1 MRRLW
6 FFIGIIIIL
15 SGCLTMRNYTKEEPR
30 KDLEIEGNR
39 GYLSGVAKEEPRENR
54 LGDTRTISVVE
65 IEFGPREIKKE
76 AVKKE
81 AAEEEAVEEEVAE
94 EKVAEE
100 EVKLLTTKVAMT
112 AVVPEPVEKEEAQ
125 YYTVQ
130 KNDTL
135 QKISH
140 KFYGTTRKWNF
151 IYKTNKDVLKS
162 PDKLHPGVELLILP
176 LD

>member
-15 SGCLTMRNYTKEEPR
+15 NGCLTMRSYTKQEPR

-76 AVKKE
+76 ATE
-81 AAEEEAVEEEVAE
+81 GEV
-94 EKVAEE
+94 VEE
-100 EVKLLTTKVAMT
+100 EVKLLTTEAAMI
-112 AVVPEPVEKEEAQ
+112 AVVPDQREEAQ
-125 YYTVQ
+125 HYVVQ

-140 KFYGTTRKWNF
+140 KFYGTTRKWNLL
-151 IYKTNKDVLKS
+151 YKANKDVLKS
-162 PDKLHPGVELLILP
+162 PDKLHLGVELLIP
-176 LD
+176 PFE

>member
-1 MRRLW
+1 MR
-6 FFIGIIIIL
+6 
-15 SGCLTMRNYTKEEPR
+15 SYTKQEPR

-81 AAEEEAVEEEVAE
+81 ATEGEV
-94 EKVAEE
+94 VEE
-100 EVKLLTTKVAMT
+100 EVKLLTTEVAMI
-112 AVVPEPVEKEEAQ
+112 AVVPDQKEEAQ
-125 YYTVQ
+125 YYVVQ

-151 IYKTNKDVLKS
+151 LYKANKDVLKS
-162 PDKLHPGVELLILP
+162 PDKLHPGVELLIP
-176 LD
+176 PFE

>member
-6 FFIGIIIIL
+6 FFMGIIIIL
-15 SGCLTMRNYTKEEPR
+15 SGCLTMRSYTKEEPR
-30 KDLEIEGNR
+30 KDLEIEGNQ
-39 GYLSGVAKEEPRENR
+39 GYLSGEVKEEPRESR

-65 IEFGPREIKKE
+65 IEFGPREAKK
-76 AVKKE
+76 
-81 AAEEEAVEEEVAE
+81 EAVEEEAAE
-94 EKVAEE
+94 GEAPEG
-100 EVKLLTTKVAMT
+100 EVKLLTTEVAMT
-112 AVVPEPVEKEEAQ
+112 AVVPDQKEEAQ
-125 YYTVQ
+125 YYVVQ

-151 IYKTNKDVLKS
+151 IYKANKSVLKS

-176 LD
+176 LDE

>member
-15 SGCLTMRNYTKEEPR
+15 NGCLTMRSYTKQEPR

-76 AVKKE
+76 ATE
-81 AAEEEAVEEEVAE
+81 GEV
-94 EKVAEE
+94 VEE
-100 EVKLLTTKVAMT
+100 EVKLLTTEAAMI
-112 AVVPEPVEKEEAQ
+112 AVVPDQREEAQ
-125 YYTVQ
+125 HYVVQ

-140 KFYGTTRKWNF
+140 KFYGTTRKWNLL
-151 IYKTNKDVLKS
+151 YKANKDVLKS
-162 PDKLHPGVELLILP
+162 PDKLHPGVELLIP
-176 LD
+176 PFE

>member
-1 MRRLW
+1 M
-6 FFIGIIIIL
+6 GIIIL
-15 SGCLTMRNYTKEEPR
+15 SGCLTMRSYTKEELR
-30 KDLEIEGNR
+30 KDLEIEGNQ

-65 IEFGPREIKKE
+65 IEFGPRET
-76 AVKKE
+76 KKE
-81 AAEEEAVEEEVAE
+81 AAKREAAEEAVAEEE
-94 EKVAEE
+94 VAEE
-100 EVKLLTTKVAMT
+100 EVKLLTTEVAMT
-112 AVVPEPVEKEEAQ
+112 AVVPDQKEEAQ
-125 YYTVQ
+125 YYVVQ

-151 IYKTNKDVLKS
+151 IYKANKSVLKS

-176 LD
+176 LDE